1 MIKQIN
7 INHLAILAAIF
18 LSCVSA
24 YFSITGMVMLFSG
37 ASIAVMIMA
46 TALEFSKIISVAWL
60 QRHWKTSSKLIKT
73 YLILAT
79 VILILLTSMGTF
91 GYLSRAHLVTSNSL
105 QLSQLQIQPLRD
117 QIDFEQRKLKN
128 AQTSL
133 DTLDR
138 IVNITDSKDAV
149 VIRLRQKG
157 ERQRINNQISDST
170 KKLEELNLKLLPL
183 KTKEAITTSDIGP
196 LKYIAEMIYGEAA
209 EEHFDTAV
217 RFIIIFIVIV
227 FDPLAIILLLAG
239 NSQLQKIAS
248 TINSEPVPPKRR
260 HVKSRKP
267 SDNNMVSFPKTSVLN
282 FIMED

>member
-1 MIKQIN
+1 MIKQIT
-7 INHLAILAAIF
+7 INHLAILAALF

-37 ASIAVMIMA
+37 ASVAVMIMA

-79 VILILLTSMGTF
+79 AILILLTSMGTF
-91 GYLSRAHLVTSNSL
+91 GYLSRAYLVTSDSL
-105 QLSQLQIQPLRD
+105 QLSQLQIQPLQH

-138 IVNITDSKDAV
+138 LANTIDLKDAV
-149 VIRLRQKG
+149 LIRSRQRG
-157 ERQRINNQISDST
+157 ERQRIDNQINDSIE
-170 KKLEELNLKLLPL
+170 KLEVLNTKLLPL
-183 KTKEAITTSDIGP
+183 RTKEAITTSDIGP
-196 LKYIAEMIYGEAA
+196 LKYISEMIYGESSA
-209 EEHFDTAV
+209 EHSDKAV
-217 RFIIIFIVIV
+217 RFVIIFIVIV

-239 NSQLQKIAS
+239 NSKLQKVANS
-248 TINSEPVPPKRR
+248 TINSEPIPPKRR
-260 HVKSRKP
+260 RVRTRKT
-267 SDNNMVSFPKTSVLN
+267 SEDMVSFPKTSVMN
-282 FIMED
+282 FIMKD